1 MPRLS
6 RWRPVGRAGEPYPD
20 WVRDLEGTSG
30 AYAIRSAA
38 TGEVW
43 YVGESHTG
51 NLKRT
56 LTRNLQSWEHE
67 RAGVTYPRHAVEV
80 AVSVT
85 SDAQATTEQ
94 DRLIDRLQPRD
105 NIYLVG
111 PDAEPEPPF

>member
-6 RWRPVGRAGEPYPD
+6 RWRPVGRAGEPYPQ
-20 WVRDLEGTSG
+20 WVRDLEDASG
-30 AYAIRSAA
+30 AYAIRSAT

-56 LTRNLQSWEHE
+56 LT
-67 RAGVTYPRHAVEV
+67 PRHAVEV

-85 SDAQATTEQ
+85 SDEDATIEQ
-94 DRLIDRLQPRD
+94 DRLIDRLLPRD

-111 PDAEPEPPF
+111 PDAEPPF